1 MASVSITNRI
11 KYNNQNYTQI
21 ISMNDDKATDNV
33 LSLFKVF
40 VGQQTIAQLI
50 EKDSSYSFKFDKEG
64 FSALNFDNN
73 FKGSELEKIIKD
85 DELKIIT
92 STDKD
97 IPVTLKEKNNKEFVF
112 EVESTKKDVSKAFKI
127 TIDAVSITI
136 DYDGKKYLADITEIE
151 KEKLSEST
159 QKKFELDKKKPIF
172 SFDVNSSLYEKLVPD
187 NIKDLKSSNLPLY
200 MLTQYVDLL
209 QSNNITDENQSIDA
223 KNINDKLKVF
233 KYSFTPENKDNY
245 FAFVKEGEA
254 THILF
259 GKKLGK
265 IKDCK
270 LYYSLNN
277 KKEKEYS
284 LIISIGKDENVKL
297 NLSSL
302 GDEQGK
308 EFLQNF
314 DKNIQPI
321 VPPSS
326 KVSKTDSHWGFIAQP
341 MDDRKAINY
350 EINKNG
356 ITSSIEKKQHE
367 TSNADNKS
375 AESKETKAEES
386 EEKDENEK
394 EDKKHKFNTKFFGDL
409 FTTLS
414 FFSLIAAALI
424 PGLGAVMAGFAVAF
438 MAGGA
443 ISYSVDSY
451 ELSIHQSVKKLKEN
465 AYTQFRENDSAL
477 QKAKANLKEA
487 QASLQNAIESSNEDS
502 FTKQFI
508 DLYKENGIVKENINL
523 AQRYNFATGKDADL
537 ETLTNLE
544 MYEAETNKT
553 KKEELKEEILNKF
566 DEEKRSDIEQ
576 KLFNQPSFFDIEQL
590 NVQEDVYNDLQQ
602 IQNEE
607 NKEEKL
613 KYQNDFVK
621 RYFPSVSEEEL
632 EKTREYLFDKSKGTE
647 EFNLNLSNY
656 INIEKIYTNTKER
669 NIKLIEENKID
680 YLINLFSKREEK
692 ECTKM
697 LSDYGETIVRRFAYG
712 KEFSETQLKKF
723 IHVLPQKLQEQSSN
737 LLKQKSDKI
746 CKSIDALHKSIEF
759 NVNEN
764 NKLDQAFNFLKYTII
779 SDNISSNKVDDILK
793 HLPEEVSKKAET
805 ALKKAKITL
814 EEGKTA
820 LEEGKT
826 LKEFL
831 VKEINKNTKMHKYL
845 CSILNLKKFKVNDDL
860 TLQATFKNGTE
871 KNVMLSEQNLNNLI
885 NKCKKENNSN
895 STRQSLV
902 LANIL
907 GEDAIKRE
915 IKTVKN
921 EFEKGKYS
929 AETKD
934 KELIK
939 ADIKY
944 KEHED
949 YLKDFQSITNNIT
962 TKIKTILKEIK
973 QTVFDENSLKKQF
986 DELKKE
992 LEKIESKKGV
1002 KKSIEKSIS
1011 QLNNLKD
1018 NLNKKNI
1025 KKAFSKISKILTKIN
1040 KKRNK
1045 QLARQ
1050 NKKTIKKQN
1059 YTSNKSGKEAKAT
1072 AKSISQTLEQEQQAQ
1087 KDSENLI
1094 KEIGIENNFV
1104 EELSKILQEEME

>member
-21 ISMNDDKATDNV
+21 VSMNDDKATDNV
-33 LSLFKVF
+33 LSLFKIF

-97 IPVTLKEKNNKEFVF
+97 IPVTLKEKNNKELVF

-172 SFDVNSSLYEKLVPD
+172 SFDVNSSLFEKLVPD

-341 MDDRKAINY
+341 MDDREAINY

-356 ITSSIEKKQHE
+356 ITFSIEKKQHE

-375 AESKETKAEES
+375 AESKKTKAEES
-386 EEKDENEK
+386 EEKDENKK

-414 FFSLIAAALI
+414 FFSLIASALI
-424 PGLGAVMAGFAVAF
+424 PGLGAIMAGFAVAF

-451 ELSIHQSVKKLKEN
+451 ELSIHKSVKKLKEN

-508 DLYKENGIVKENINL
+508 NLYKENGIVKENINL

-537 ETLTNLE
+537 ETLINLE
-544 MYEAETNKT
+544 KYETETNKN
-553 KKEELKEEILNKF
+553 KKEKLKEEILNKF

-576 KLFNQPSFFDIEQL
+576 KLFNQSSFFDIEQL
-590 NVQEDVYNDLQQ
+590 NVQGDVYNNLNQ
-602 IQNEE
+602 IEDE
-607 NKEEKL
+607 KNKEERLKL
-613 KYQNDFVK
+613 QNDFVK
-621 RYFPSVSEEEL
+621 RYFPSVSEEKVE
-632 EKTREYLFDKSKGTE
+632 ETRKKLFDDSKDRE
-647 EFNLNLSNY
+647 AFSSNLSNY

-697 LSDYGETIVRRFAYG
+697 LSDYGETIARRFAYG
-712 KEFSETQLKKF
+712 KEFSETQLRKF
-723 IHVLPQKLQEQSSN
+723 IQVLPQKLQEQSNN
-737 LLKQKSDKI
+737 LLKQKFNKI
-746 CKSIDALHKSIEF
+746 DRSIDNLHQSTKS
-759 NVNEN
+759 NVDEN
-764 NKLDQAFNFLKYTII
+764 NKLDQAFNFLKYTI
-779 SDNISSNKVDDILK
+779 NSNKIPFDEFNDVLK
-793 HLPEEVSKKAET
+793 YLPEDISTKAKT
-805 ALKKAKITL
+805 ALK
-814 EEGKTA
+814 EGKTF
-820 LEEGKT
+820 
-826 LKEFL
+826 KEFL

-885 NKCKKENNSN
+885 ERYKKENNSN
-895 STRQSLV
+895 STRKNLILS
-902 LANIL
+902 NIL
-907 GEDAIKRE
+907 S
-915 IKTVKN
+915 
-921 EFEKGKYS
+921 EKFI
-929 AETKD
+929 E
-934 KELIK
+934 
-939 ADIKY
+939 
-944 KEHED
+944 
-949 YLKDFQSITNNIT
+949 
-962 TKIKTILKEIK
+962 KEIK
-973 QTVFDENSLKKQF
+973 NTKKIF
-986 DELKKE
+986 
-992 LEKIESKKGV
+992 
-1002 KKSIEKSIS
+1002 
-1011 QLNNLKD
+1011 
-1018 NLNKKNI
+1018 NK
-1025 KKAFSKISKILTKIN
+1025 
-1040 KKRNK
+1040 NK
-1045 QLARQ
+1045 QLGDVKEQDVIKPDQIYRNIEETKKYFIEEEKIINQLLNSIDKNLNNTNFDKTLFENDLKSLIDNINLVKNIVNNGMITLIFNELKEQQTNFNSNKIKSTLKDIKMILETTQKGLSKQLAKQ
-1050 NKKTIKKQN
+1050 NKKTIQKQN
-1059 YTSNKSGKEAKAT
+1059 YISNKSGKEIQS
-1072 AKSISQTLEQEQQAQ
+1072 SIKLITKPEIQDYIQTELITE
-1087 KDSENLI
+1087 DENLFDEEI
-1094 KEIGIENNFV
+1094 LEEEKE
-1104 EELSKILQEEME
+1104 